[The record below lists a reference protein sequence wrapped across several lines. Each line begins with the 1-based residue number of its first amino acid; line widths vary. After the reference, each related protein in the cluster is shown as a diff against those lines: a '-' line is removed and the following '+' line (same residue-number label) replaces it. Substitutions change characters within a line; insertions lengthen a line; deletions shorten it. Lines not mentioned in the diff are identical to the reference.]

1 MIKNQKG
8 QVIIVMLLTT
18 LVALSIGL
26 IITQRS
32 ITDVTTS
39 SQTEQASRAY
49 SAAEAGIERALI
61 KGTPGGPTLTI
72 TKLELNNQAEARDIK
87 VTPAIPS
94 GTNPEEAFEYPKI
107 SKEVIANFWLA
118 NPDPDNNPE
127 TSNIDP
133 YYTNPRINIYFGNE
147 DPNPDP
153 PAVEVTIVTKDTSV
167 GGNNQYYANKYF
179 FESDPTRLSS
189 GFEPVASGNS
199 SPKTYNPSTETL
211 TVSPFY
217 RSASIYIVKTQKTN
231 EPCTLPNNCFPVLA
245 RVRILYSNTAQKVAM
260 GPPEGA
266 SCPPGSCLPPQAN
279 YYSATGRSGQSEK
292 KIQLFKGIFT
302 IPIFFDFAIF
312 SSGDIE
318 KK

>member
-1 MIKNQKG
+1 MMKNQKG

-18 LVALSIGL
+18 LVALSLGL

-49 SAAEAGIERALI
+49 SAAEAGIERALV
-61 KGTPGGPTLTI
+61 KGIPGGPTLTI

-118 NPDPDNNPE
+118 NPDPDNNPL

-147 DPNPDP
+147 APNSDP
-153 PAVEVTIVTKDTSV
+153 PAAEVTIVTKDTAT
-167 GGNNQYYANKYF
+167 NQYFANKYF
-179 FESDPTRLSS
+179 FDSS
-189 GFEPVASGNS
+189 NAADRVGKGFEYVGPGGS
-199 SPKTYNPSTETL
+199 SPKTYNPATETL

-231 EPCTLPNNCFPVLA
+231 EPCELPGCFPVLA

-302 IPIFFDFAIF
+302 IPIYFDFAIF
-312 SSGDIE
+312 SAGDII
-318 KK
+318 KN